1 MHRDRYVLLLSCRYS
16 DTILPDDVDHLHYV
30 GELAAVAIDE
40 ASTINSHY
48 QGRVNSSGVFLYAA
62 AGGSDD
68 WVKAVAGVDLSYCVE
83 LPNGGKLVYKTFNFF
98 LCHCWNNFNFYFCFT
113 EIKKKIN

>member
-98 LCHCWNNFNFYFCFT
+98 LCHC
-113 EIKKKIN
+113 

>member
-1 MHRDRYVLLLSCRYS
+1 M
-16 DTILPDDVDHLHYV
+16 

-83 LPNGGKLVYKTFNFF
+83 LPNGGKL
-98 LCHCWNNFNFYFCFT
+98 
-113 EIKKKIN
+113 I